1 MEARLDNITKDGV
14 RDYVSKHGRRGQMI
28 VDAISKILPTIQV
41 IFDTEVGR
49 EILKED
55 IERCEMLLEKLIEF
69 DATDEDKVEFRYLRD
84 RIIRLGKKLELFFN
98 YIKDI
103 QG

>member
-1 MEARLDNITKDGV
+1 MDNITKDGV

>member
-1 MEARLDNITKDGV
+1 MEARLDSITKDGV

>member
-1 MEARLDNITKDGV
+1 VEARLDNITRDGI
-14 RDYVSKHGRRGQMI
+14 RDYVAKHGRRGQMI
-28 VDAISKILPTIQV
+28 VDGISKILPTIQI
-41 IFDTEVGR
+41 IFDTDVGK

-55 IERCEMLLEKLIEF
+55 IEKCELLLEKLIDL

-84 RIIRLGKKLELFFN
+84 RIIRLGKKLEMFFN

-103 QG
+103 QS